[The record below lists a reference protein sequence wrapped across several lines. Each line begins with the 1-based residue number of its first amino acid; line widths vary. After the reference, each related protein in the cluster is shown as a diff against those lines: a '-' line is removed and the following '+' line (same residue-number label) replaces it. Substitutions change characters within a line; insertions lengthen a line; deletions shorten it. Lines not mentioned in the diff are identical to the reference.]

1 MVQAPS
7 NEADGPGNDALAPP
21 SNERESMPSTRL
33 PGARCK
39 QSTLQPDRN
48 HSRAPQASLLS
59 SLLDRRSAPGRP
71 VRTNSGRSNC

>member
-59 SLLDRRSAPGRP
+59 SLLVSCKAVPLRNVG
-71 VRTNSGRSNC
+71 